1 MKTAVRYC
9 VGCEKIVRGVKC
21 GCGRDGFST
30 NLKPL
35 TFDGYRII
43 RRALT
48 IAALAGIG
56 WLLFNV
62 FVGEG

>member
-9 VGCEKIVRGVKC
+9 LVCEEKISRGKC
-21 GCGRDGFST
+21 GCDSDGFST

-35 TFDGYRII
+35 TFQGGRILRHAVI
-43 RRALT
+43 T
-48 IAALAGIG
+48 TALAGIG

-62 FVGEG
+62 FVGGR